1 MSNFIKFKNLNNIL
15 LYKKAFDKFIS
26 TYKINLSNITEV
38 EYLIPILFL
47 TEMNRYCKINKISI
61 HGYYIA
67 SSLLSFFISV
77 KNYILYNKTIHHYVI
92 TNFFKNISF
101 NIDYLNS
108 RLDDS
113 KLIKK
118 KINFNYHNLIIEI
131 IPIID
136 KILLINKKNDFLDF
150 LSNFFYILLLLAKF
164 MGTGEYKDPNLIKL
178 GEYYGNLFI
187 CCIMLD
193 YKLVDNNYQDLFE
206 TYLNYKTILFE
217 SIYNN
222 NYYSDTIDEIIKYID
237 YFILQN
243 LK

>member
-15 LYKKAFDKFIS
+15 LYKKAFDKFITS
-26 TYKINLSNITEV
+26 YKINLPLISDI

-47 TEMNRYCKINKISI
+47 TEMNRYCKINKISV

-67 SSLLSFFISV
+67 SSILLLFINI
-77 KNYILYNKTIHHYVI
+77 KNHILYNKIINNDIITI
-92 TNFFKNISF
+92 FFKNISH

-108 RLDDS
+108 RLDDT

-118 KINFNYHNLIIEI
+118 KINFNYHKLIIEI
-131 IPIID
+131 TPIID
-136 KILLINKKNDFLDF
+136 RIIIINKKSDFLDF
-150 LSNFFYILLLLAKF
+150 LADFFYILLLIAKF
-164 MGTGEYKDPNLIKL
+164 MGTGEYKDPNLLKL

-187 CCIMLD
+187 CCIMID
-193 YKLVDNNYQDLFE
+193 CKLINDNYQDLFE
-206 TYLNYKTILFE
+206 TYFNYKTILFE
-217 SIYNN
+217 SIYSN

-237 YFILQN
+237 YFINQN

>member
-15 LYKKAFDKFIS
+15 LYKKAFDKFIL
-26 TYKINLSNITEV
+26 TYKINLPTISEI

-67 SSLLSFFISV
+67 CALLSFYLSI
-77 KNYILYNKTIHHYVI
+77 KNYILYNKNINKDII
-92 TNFFKNISF
+92 TNFFKNISL

-136 KILLINKKNDFLDF
+136 NILMINKKNNFLDF

-187 CCIMLD
+187 CCIMIDCNLID
-193 YKLVDNNYQDLFE
+193 DNYQDLFE

-222 NYYSDTIDEIIKYID
+222 NY
-237 YFILQN
+237 
-243 LK
+243 

>member
-15 LYKKAFDKFIS
+15 LYKKAFHKFIT
-26 TYKINLSNITEV
+26 TYKIKLPNITEI
-38 EYLIPILFL
+38 ESLIPILFL

-67 SSLLSFFISV
+67 STLLSFYLNI
-77 KNYILYNKTIHHYVI
+77 KNNILYNKPITQNII
-92 TNFFKNISF
+92 TNFFKNTSL
-101 NIDYLNS
+101 NIDYLNT

-131 IPIID
+131 TPIIE

-187 CCIMLD
+187 CCIMID
-193 YKLVDNNYQDLFE
+193 CKLIDNNYQDLFE

>member
-15 LYKKAFDKFIS
+15 LYKKAFDKFIT
-26 TYKINLSNITEV
+26 TYKINLPNITEI

-67 SSLLSFFISV
+67 STLLSFYLNI
-77 KNYILYNKTIHHYVI
+77 KNNILYNKPITQNII
-92 TNFFKNISF
+92 TNFFKNTSL
-101 NIDYLNS
+101 NIDYLNT

-131 IPIID
+131 TPVIE

-187 CCIMLD
+187 CCIMIDCNLIND
-193 YKLVDNNYQDLFE
+193 NYQDLFE

-237 YFILQN
+237 IYITKN

>member
-26 TYKINLSNITEV
+26 TYRFNFNTISDI

-67 SSLLSFFISV
+67 SSILFFYLNI
-77 KNYILYNKTIHHYVI
+77 KNYILYNKPIAYNII
-92 TNFFKNISF
+92 TNFFNNISI

-131 IPIID
+131 TPIIE
-136 KILLINKKNDFLDF
+136 KILLINKKNDYLDF

-164 MGTGEYKDPNLIKL
+164 MGTGEYKDLNLIKL

-187 CCIMLD
+187 CCVMID
-193 YKLVDNNYQDLFE
+193 CKLIDDNYQDLFE
-206 TYLNYKTILFE
+206 TYINYKTILFE

-222 NYYSDTIDEIIKYID
+222 NYYSDTINEIIKYID
-237 YFILQN
+237 FYINQN

>member
-15 LYKKAFDKFIS
+15 QYKKAFDKFIS
-26 TYKINLSNITEV
+26 TYRFNLPIISDI

-67 SSLLSFFISV
+67 RSILFFYLNI
-77 KNYILYNKTIHHYVI
+77 KNYILYNKPIAYNII
-92 TNFFKNISF
+92 TNFFENISI

-131 IPIID
+131 MPIIE
-136 KILLINKKNDFLDF
+136 KILLINKKNDYLDF

-164 MGTGEYKDPNLIKL
+164 MGTGEYKDLNIIKL

-187 CCIMLD
+187 CCIMID
-193 YKLVDNNYQDLFE
+193 CKLIDDNYQDLFE
-206 TYLNYKTILFE
+206 TYINYKTILFE

-237 YFILQN
+237 FYIHQN

>member
-1 MSNFIKFKNLNNIL
+1 MSNFINFKNLNNIL
-15 LYKKAFDKFIS
+15 LYKKALDKFIL
-26 TYKINLSNITEV
+26 TYKINISNISDI

-67 SSLLSFFISV
+67 SSILSLFINI
-77 KNYILYNKTIHHYVI
+77 KNNILYNKIICNEII
-92 TNFFKNISF
+92 TNFIKNISI
-101 NIDYLNS
+101 NIQYLNS

-131 IPIID
+131 IPIIN
-136 KILLINKKNDFLDF
+136 KILLINKKNELLDF
-150 LSNFFYILLLLAKF
+150 LSNFFYILLIIAKF
-164 MGTGEYKDPNLIKL
+164 MGTGDYKDPNLIKL
-178 GEYYGNLFI
+178 GEYYGNLFT
-187 CCIMLD
+187 CCIILENN
-193 YKLVDNNYQDLFE
+193 LLDNNLQDLFE
-206 TYLNYKTILFE
+206 TYISYKTILFE

-222 NYYSDTIDEIIKYID
+222 NYYSDTINEIIKYID
-237 YFILQN
+237 SFILQN